1 VARLCYCLKLLSMKD
16 CRQLIQPFSRTPSRS
31 SKQKPN
37 TSPYSTGTFVLCRVL
52 EATTVKSVVD
62 VSLRQSRIDG
72 DLDEDDTPESGDL
85 SHAYVVDTNKKGC
98 FLRLSRR
105 VEGRVTLKEL
115 SDGFLPD
122 PSGSFPCGRLV
133 VGKVKAVKPGVKGKS
148 SAALPLK
155 MTAFVDLDLR
165 ESVIS
170 TIDKLKFEDVAVGS
184 KHKGRVSRIEDYG
197 VFVKLENSDLSGLSH
212 KSECSD
218 NFIRN
223 LSSLYEPG
231 DLVKV
236 LVLKKDEENRK
247 LGFSMKASHFE
258 NDPDSDDDS
267 DDSIDDDVLDQVN
280 LDEIASD
287 DENYVKKLAS
297 RLETD
302 AVPGDEESS
311 ASSASN
317 DAHTEGSSA
326 TSDDS
331 SSASSDGSDSDD
343 DEDGSVDEHRAESR
357 TLMDTDV
364 GFDWGG
370 AAPSSKADDSQE
382 ASESDSDDSELS
394 VEADDS
400 GDRKR
405 SHKSKRKH
413 AQRMREEQ
421 ELVRRE
427 TALAD
432 GTADENPETAADFER
447 QLVSNPNSSELWIKV
462 CVGGD

>member
-1 VARLCYCLKLLSMKD
+1 M
-16 CRQLIQPFSRTPSRS
+16 
-31 SKQKPN
+31 
-37 TSPYSTGTFVLCRVL
+37 FVLCRVL
-52 EATTVKSVVD
+52 ETTTAKSVVD

-72 DLDEDDTPESGDL
+72 DLDEDDAPEIGEL
-85 SHAYVVDTNKKGC
+85 AHAYVVDTNKKGC
-98 FLRLSRR
+98 FLRLSRK

-115 SDGFLPD
+115 CDGFLPD
-122 PSGSFPCGRLV
+122 PAASFPCGRLV
-133 VGKVKAVKPGVKGKS
+133 VGKVKAVKPRGKGKGS
-148 SAALPLK
+148 TALPLK
-155 MTAFVDLDLR
+155 MSALVDLDLR

-170 TIDKLKFEDVAVGS
+170 TINKMKFEDVTVGS
-184 KHKGRVSRIEDYG
+184 KLKGRVTRIEDYG
-197 VFVKLENSDLSGLSH
+197 VFVKLENSDLSGLTH

-218 NFIRN
+218 NYIKS

-258 NDPDSDDDS
+258 NDLDSDDES
-267 DDSIDDDVLDQVN
+267 DGSIDDDVLAHATSG
-280 LDEIASD
+280 EIASD

-297 RLETD
+297 RLNTD
-302 AVPGDEESS
+302 TLSDDDESS
-311 ASSASN
+311 DSGSDN
-317 DAHTEGSSA
+317 DDDNDSKSA

-331 SSASSDGSDSDD
+331 SSAADDGGDSDD
-343 DEDGSVDEHRAESR
+343 DESDRSVEGNRSKSR
-357 TLMDTDV
+357 DIMDTDV

-370 AAPSSKADDSQE
+370 AAPSSKAEAAAQDSE
-382 ASESDSDDSELS
+382 TDSDDTDSSAE
-394 VEADDS
+394 EADD
-400 GDRKR
+400 GGARKS
-405 SHKSKRKH
+405 SHKSKRRH

-421 ELVRRE
+421 ELLRRE

-462 CVGGD
+462 CVGGGSGHGGRCNECLSPNLLVCSTWPFT